1 MNPIL
6 MAPSDVAGL
15 TTVELRQLVDQ
26 IGGTPLKPVILV
38 IEGRARKVYLKLEG
52 ANPTDSVKDRTGYAL
67 VRDLE
72 ERGLLNKGSIVIEST
87 SGNLGV
93 ALSMQCRARGYDFIA
108 VVDPKTTQRTLPKC
122 SRLVR
127 RSIW

>member
-6 MAPSDVAGL
+6 MAPSDVADL

-52 ANPTDSVKDRTGYAL
+52 ANPTGSVKDRTGSAL

-72 ERGLLNKGSIVIEST
+72 ERGLLKKGSVVIEST
-87 SGNLGV
+87 
-93 ALSMQCRARGYDFIA
+93 
-108 VVDPKTTQRTLPKC
+108 
-122 SRLVR
+122 
-127 RSIW
+127 